1 MFKVALGSV
10 VGARVSVG
18 GGLLPPAAIV
28 RVKDA
33 LAVSGG
39 VKESVTMKVTG

>member
-1 MFKVALGSV
+1 MALGSV

-18 GGLLPPAAIV
+18 GGLLPPPATIV

-39 VKESVTMKVTG
+39 VKESVTMNVTG